1 MAGTTTYLTLVNDV
15 LRELNEVELTSASFG
30 TSRGVQTAVKGFIN
44 KAVNDLYN
52 SEVEWPWLYVEGS
65 QVTYAG
71 QQEYDFPTAFRKANF
86 SSFRLTPTQRITNPT
101 FDSNISNWTTV
112 SGSPSHTSDGNGRLR
127 LNASEATQSISAVK
141 NEVHKISLRVLD
153 PSESGSSL
161 TLKIGTTSGGTEVL
175 SQTITVTDFGNGT
188 IYSTDFTP
196 TSSTIYIGV
205 ANSSSDN
212 LDVDYV
218 KVSLGETPQYLK
230 YVSYDA
236 FLQGLLASD
245 TVVDDSQYGKPSYV
259 YRTPDTL
266 KFGLSRIPDS
276 DSYTVKYDYYKT
288 HTDLSASTDTLD
300 LPDRFADTIVN
311 RAKYY
316 LYKLRND
323 VPMANIAN
331 AEYEEGVKRMRVEML
346 NKQDYVKDTRV
357 NLNSSNRTT
366 SDTSVL
372 TVI

>member
-15 LRELNEVELTSASFG
+15 LRELNEVELTSASFSA
-30 TSRGVQTAVKGFIN
+30 SRGVQTAVKGFVN
-44 KAVNDLYN
+44 KAVNDIYN
-52 SEVEWPWLYVEGS
+52 SEVEWPWLYVDGS
-65 QVTYAG
+65 QETFAG
-71 QQEYDFPTAFRKANF
+71 QQEYNFPSAFRKANF
-86 SSFRLTPTQRITNPT
+86 SSFRLVPTQRITNPT
-101 FDSNISNWTTV
+101 FDSDISNWTTV
-112 SGSPSHTSDGNGRLR
+112 SGSPSYVADGNGRLR
-127 LNASEATQSISAVK
+127 LNASEVTQSISVVK
-141 NEVHKISLRVLD
+141 NQTHKISLRVLD
-153 PSESGSSL
+153 STESESSV
-161 TLKIGTTSGGTEVL
+161 TLKIGTTSGGTEIL
-175 SQTITVTDFGNGT
+175 SQNISVTDFGNGK
-188 IYSTDFTP
+188 IFSKDFTP
-196 TSSTIYIGV
+196 TSSTIFIGL
-205 ANSSSDN
+205 ANGNATDM
-212 LDVDYV
+212 DVDYI

-245 TVVDDSQYGKPSYV
+245 TVVDDSQYGKPVYV

-266 KFGLSRIPDS
+266 KFGLSRIPDT
-276 DSYTVKYDYYKT
+276 DAYTVKYDYYKT

-300 LPDRFADTIVN
+300 LPDRFADTVVN

-331 AEYEEGVKRMRVEML
+331 AEYEEGVKRMRVETL

-357 NLNSSNRTT
+357 NLNASNRKT

-372 TVI
+372 TVV

>member
-15 LRELNEVELTSASFG
+15 LRELNEVELTSASFSA
-30 TSRGVQTAVKGFIN
+30 SRGVQTAVKGFVN
-44 KAVNDLYN
+44 KAVNDIYN
-52 SEVEWPWLYVEGS
+52 SEVEWPWLYVDGS
-65 QVTYAG
+65 QETFAG
-71 QQEYDFPTAFRKANF
+71 QQEYNFPSAFRKANF
-86 SSFRLTPTQRITNPT
+86 SSFRLVPTQRITNPT
-101 FDSNISNWTTV
+101 FDSDISNWTTV
-112 SGSPSHTSDGNGRLR
+112 SGSPSYVADGNGRLR
-127 LNASEATQSISAVK
+127 LNASEVTQSISVVK
-141 NEVHKISLRVLD
+141 NQTHKISLRVLD
-153 PSESGSSL
+153 STESESSV
-161 TLKIGTTSGGTEVL
+161 TLKIGTTSGGTEIL
-175 SQTITVTDFGNGT
+175 SQTISVTDFGNGK
-188 IYSTDFTP
+188 IFSKDFTP
-196 TSSTIYIGV
+196 TSSTIFIGL
-205 ANSSSDN
+205 ANGNATDM
-212 LDVDYV
+212 DVDYI

-245 TVVDDSQYGKPSYV
+245 TVVDDSQYGKPVYV

-266 KFGLSRIPDS
+266 KFGLSRIPDT
-276 DSYTVKYDYYKT
+276 DAYTVKYDYYKT

-300 LPDRFADTIVN
+300 LPDRFADTVVN

-331 AEYEEGVKRMRVEML
+331 AEYEEGVKRMRVETL

-357 NLNSSNRTT
+357 NLNASNRNT

-372 TVI
+372 TVV

>member
-15 LRELNEVELTSASFG
+15 LRELNEVELTSASFSA
-30 TSRGVQTAVKGFIN
+30 SRGVQTAVKGFVN
-44 KAVNDLYN
+44 KAVNDIYN
-52 SEVEWPWLYVEGS
+52 SEVEWPWLYVDGS
-65 QVTYAG
+65 QETFAG
-71 QQEYDFPTAFRKANF
+71 QQEYNFPSAFRKANF
-86 SSFRLTPTQRITNPT
+86 SSFRLVPTQRITNPT
-101 FDSNISNWTTV
+101 FDSDISNWTTV
-112 SGSPSHTSDGNGRLR
+112 SGSPSYVADGNGRLR
-127 LNASEATQSISAVK
+127 LNASEVTQSISVVK
-141 NEVHKISLRVLD
+141 NQTHKISLRVLD
-153 PSESGSSL
+153 STESESSV
-161 TLKIGTTSGGTEVL
+161 TLKIGTTSGGTEIL
-175 SQTITVTDFGNGT
+175 SQTISVTDFGNGK
-188 IYSTDFTP
+188 IFSKDFTP
-196 TSSTIYIGV
+196 TSSTIFIGL
-205 ANSSSDN
+205 ANGNATDM
-212 LDVDYV
+212 DVDYI

-245 TVVDDSQYGKPSYV
+245 TVVDDSQYGKPVYV

-266 KFGLSRIPDS
+266 KFGLSRIPDT
-276 DSYTVKYDYYKT
+276 DAYTVKYDYYKT

-300 LPDRFADTIVN
+300 LPDRFADTVVN

-331 AEYEEGVKRMRVEML
+331 AEYEEGIKRIRIEVL

>member
-15 LRELNEVELTSASFG
+15 LRELNEVELTSASFSA
-30 TSRGVQTAVKGFIN
+30 SRGVQTAVKGFVN
-44 KAVNDLYN
+44 KAVNDIYN
-52 SEVEWPWLYVEGS
+52 SEVEWPWLYVDGS
-65 QVTYAG
+65 QETFAG
-71 QQEYDFPTAFRKANF
+71 QQEYNFPSAFRKANF
-86 SSFRLTPTQRITNPT
+86 SSFRLVPTQRITNPT
-101 FDSNISNWTTV
+101 FDSDISNWTTV
-112 SGSPSHTSDGNGRLR
+112 SGSPSYVADGNGRLR
-127 LNASEATQSISAVK
+127 LNASEVTQSISVVK
-141 NEVHKISLRVLD
+141 NQTHKISLRVLD
-153 PSESGSSL
+153 STESESSV
-161 TLKIGTTSGGTEVL
+161 TLKIGTTSGGTEIL
-175 SQTITVTDFGNGT
+175 SQTISVTDFGNGK
-188 IYSTDFTP
+188 IFSKDFTP
-196 TSSTIYIGV
+196 TSSTIFIGL
-205 ANSSSDN
+205 ANGNATDM
-212 LDVDYV
+212 DVDYI

-245 TVVDDSQYGKPSYV
+245 TVVDDSQYGKPVYV

-266 KFGLSRIPDS
+266 KFGLSRIPDT
-276 DSYTVKYDYYKT
+276 DAYTVKYDYYKT

-300 LPDRFADTIVN
+300 LPDRFADTVVN

-331 AEYEEGVKRMRVEML
+331 AEYEEGVKRMRVETL

-357 NLNSSNRTT
+357 NLNASNRKT

-372 TVI
+372 TVV

>member
-15 LRELNEVELTSASFG
+15 LRELNEVELTSASFSA
-30 TSRGVQTAVKGFIN
+30 SRGVQTAVKGFVN
-44 KAVNDLYN
+44 KAVNDIYN
-52 SEVEWPWLYVEGS
+52 SEVEWPWLYVDGS
-65 QVTYAG
+65 QETFAG
-71 QQEYDFPTAFRKANF
+71 QQEYNFPSAFRKANF
-86 SSFRLTPTQRITNPT
+86 SSFRLVPTQRITNPT
-101 FDSNISNWTTV
+101 FDSDISNWTTV
-112 SGSPSHTSDGNGRLR
+112 SGSPSYVADGNGRLR
-127 LNASEATQSISAVK
+127 LNASEVTQSISVVK
-141 NEVHKISLRVLD
+141 NQTHKISLRVLD
-153 PSESGSSL
+153 STESESSV
-161 TLKIGTTSGGTEVL
+161 TLKIGTTSGGTEIL
-175 SQTITVTDFGNGT
+175 SQNISVTDFGNGK
-188 IYSTDFTP
+188 IFSKDFTP
-196 TSSTIYIGV
+196 TSSTIFIGL
-205 ANSSSDN
+205 ANGNATDM
-212 LDVDYV
+212 DVDYI

-245 TVVDDSQYGKPSYV
+245 TVVDDSQYGKPVYV

-266 KFGLSRIPDS
+266 KFGLSRIPDT
-276 DSYTVKYDYYKT
+276 DAYTVKYDYYKT

-300 LPDRFADTIVN
+300 LPDRFADTVVN

-331 AEYEEGVKRMRVEML
+331 AEYEEGVKRMRVETL

-357 NLNSSNRTT
+357 NLNASNRNT

-372 TVI
+372 TVV

>member
-15 LRELNEVELTSASFG
+15 LRELNEVELTSASFSD
-30 TSRGVQTAVKGFIN
+30 SRGVQTAVKGFIN

-71 QQEYDFPTAFRKANF
+71 QQEYTFPTAFRKANF
-86 SSFRLTPTQRITNPT
+86 SSFRLVPTQRLTNPT
-101 FDSNISNWTTV
+101 FDSNISSWTTV
-112 SGSPSHTSDGNGRLR
+112 SGSPSFTSDGNGRLR
-127 LNASEATQSISAVK
+127 LNASDVTQSISVVK
-141 NEVHKISLRVLD
+141 NEVHKISVRVLD
-153 PSESGSSL
+153 PSESGSSA
-161 TLKIGTTSGGTEVL
+161 TLKIGTTSGGTQI
-175 SQTITVTDFGNGT
+175 SSNTISVTDYGNGK

-196 TSSTIYIGV
+196 TSSTIYIGL
-205 ANSSSDN
+205 ANADSTN
-212 LDVDYV
+212 LDIDYI
-218 KVSLGETPQYLK
+218 KVSLGETPSYLK
-230 YVSYDA
+230 YVSYDS

-245 TVVDDSQYGKPSYV
+245 AVVDDSQYGKPSYV

-266 KFGLSRIPDS
+266 KFGLSRIPDT
-276 DSYTVKYDYYKT
+276 DAYTIKYDYYKT
-288 HTDLSASTDTLD
+288 HADLSTSTDTLD
-300 LPDRFADTIVN
+300 LPDRFADTVVN

-331 AEYEEGVKRMRVEML
+331 AEYEQGIKRMRVETL

-357 NLNSSNRTT
+357 NINSSNRTT

>member
-1 MAGTTTYLTLVNDV
+1 MA
-15 LRELNEVELTSASFG
+15 
-30 TSRGVQTAVKGFIN
+30 AV
-44 KAVNDLYN
+44 
-52 SEVEWPWLYVEGS
+52 P
-65 QVTYAG
+65 
-71 QQEYDFPTAFRKANF
+71 
-86 SSFRLTPTQRITNPT
+86 
-101 FDSNISNWTTV
+101 
-112 SGSPSHTSDGNGRLR
+112 H
-127 LNASEATQSISAVK
+127 
-141 NEVHKISLRVLD
+141 
-153 PSESGSSL
+153 
-161 TLKIGTTSGGTEVL
+161 
-175 SQTITVTDFGNGT
+175 
-188 IYSTDFTP
+188 IYF
-196 TSSTIYIGV
+196 
-205 ANSSSDN
+205 
-212 LDVDYV
+212 
-218 KVSLGETPQYLK
+218 
-230 YVSYDA
+230 
-236 FLQGLLASD
+236 
-245 TVVDDSQYGKPSYV
+245 
-259 YRTPDTL
+259 TPDTL

>member
-15 LRELNEVELTSASFG
+15 LRELNEVELTSASFSD
-30 TSRGVQTAVKGFIN
+30 SRGVQTAVKGFIN

-71 QQEYDFPTAFRKANF
+71 QQEYTFPTAFRKANF
-86 SSFRLTPTQRITNPT
+86 SSFRLVPTQRLTNPT
-101 FDSNISNWTTV
+101 FDSNISSWTTV
-112 SGSPSHTSDGNGRLR
+112 SGSPSFTSDGNGRLR
-127 LNASEATQSISAVK
+127 LNASEVTQSINVVK
-141 NEVHKISLRVLD
+141 NEVHKISVRVLD
-153 PSESGSSL
+153 PSESGSSA
-161 TLKIGTTSGGTEVL
+161 TLKIGTTSGGTQI
-175 SQTITVTDFGNGT
+175 SSNTISVTDYGNGK

-196 TSSTIYIGV
+196 TSSTIYIGL
-205 ANSSSDN
+205 ANADSTN
-212 LDVDYV
+212 LDIDYI
-218 KVSLGETPQYLK
+218 KVSLGETPSYLK
-230 YVSYDA
+230 YVSYDS

-245 TVVDDSQYGKPSYV
+245 AVVDDSQYGKPSYV

-266 KFGLSRIPDS
+266 KFGLSRIPDT
-276 DSYTVKYDYYKT
+276 DAYTIKYDYYKT
-288 HTDLSASTDTLD
+288 HADLSTSTDTLD
-300 LPDRFADTIVN
+300 LPDRFADTVVN

-331 AEYEEGVKRMRVEML
+331 AEYEQGIKRMRVETL

-357 NLNSSNRTT
+357 NINSSNRTT